1 MRLVFTNEV
10 YVELDKQA
18 KAKGKTTRELG
29 VQVILDWLQSKKQAS

>member
-1 MRLVFTNEV
+1 MRLVFTNEA

-29 VQVILDWLQSKKQAS
+29 VQVILDWLAKKQAG